1 MKYQLPVEGSLI
13 NAVPLSFLALC
24 ALLTH
29 TQTQITA
36 AQPRN
41 VAVFSRGRWIRD
53 SDNAA
58 AASNEHKFVSAVWR
72 RERTHTQTHISR
84 DTFLLLS
91 FKMTFA
97 AIIHEIGPGKL
108 EETGVTWSCVA
119 ERRTASFTVMAFIR
133 RNTAEWVW
141 VFMVFE

>member
-36 AQPRN
+36 AQPRS
-41 VAVFSRGRWIRD
+41 VAVFSRGRRIRD
-53 SDNAA
+53 SDNAAAA

-91 FKMTFA
+91 F
-97 AIIHEIGPGKL
+97 
-108 EETGVTWSCVA
+108 
-119 ERRTASFTVMAFIR
+119 
-133 RNTAEWVW
+133 
-141 VFMVFE
+141 

>member
-36 AQPRN
+36 AQPRS
-41 VAVFSRGRWIRD
+41 VAVFSRGRRIRD
-53 SDNAA
+53 SDNAAAAAAA

-72 RERTHTQTHISR
+72 RERTHTQTRISR

-119 ERRTASFTVMAFIR
+119 ERHG
-133 RNTAEWVW
+133 
-141 VFMVFE
+141 